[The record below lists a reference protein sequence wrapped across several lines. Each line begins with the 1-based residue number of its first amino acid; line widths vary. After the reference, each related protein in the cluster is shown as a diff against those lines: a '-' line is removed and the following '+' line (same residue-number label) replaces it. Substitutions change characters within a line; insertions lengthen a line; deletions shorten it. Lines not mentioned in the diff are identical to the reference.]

1 MKSAHRRAL
10 SENTSSE
17 WEYLN
22 LQPLLFPLKVR
33 GVLTHNEYNR
43 LISMRHEPDK
53 QKTYLNYLLTRKP
66 DSAFDVLLSVLEKQG
81 PQFYQLR
88 LKIKDNRK

>member
-10 SENTSSE
+10 ENTSSE

-43 LISMRHEPDK
+43 LISIRHEPDK

-66 DSAFDVLLSVLEKQG
+66 DSAFDVLLSVLERQG
-81 PQFYQLR
+81 PDFYHLR
-88 LKIKDNRK
+88 TKMKDNCK